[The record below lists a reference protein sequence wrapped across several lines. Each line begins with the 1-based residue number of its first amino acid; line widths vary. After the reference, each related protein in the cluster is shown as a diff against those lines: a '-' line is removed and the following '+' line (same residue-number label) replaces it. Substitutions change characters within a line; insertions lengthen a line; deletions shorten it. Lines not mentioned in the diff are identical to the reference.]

1 MLAELLV
8 QAQQHHDQEAT
19 LHVLESFI
27 PKIKASLRQVPADYQ
42 DDLKQ
47 ELYVK
52 MIEVIQTFDIS
63 ELNENLER
71 GCKKRASF
79 LFIYM

>member
-1 MLAELLV
+1 MFSQLLV
-8 QAQQHHDQEAT
+8 QAQRDKDPGAT
-19 LHVLESFI
+19 LHILESFT
-27 PKIKASLRQVPADYQ
+27 PKIKASLRQVPADYR

-63 ELNENLER
+63 EL
-71 GCKKRASF
+71 K
-79 LFIYM
+79 

>member
-1 MLAELLV
+1 M
-8 QAQQHHDQEAT
+8 HI
-19 LHVLESFI
+19 LESFT
-27 PKIKASLRQVPADYQ
+27 PKIKASLRQVPADYR

-63 ELNENLER
+63 EL
-71 GCKKRASF
+71 K
-79 LFIYM
+79 